1 MKKNPFYSNH
11 DSDKDKKTDE
21 VSKNRQLEKIVE
33 SNSNFAKTK
42 QYMIEAEKENP
53 ALNGQM
59 NNNSNHNNT
68 MKIPRKGSFKLGNS
82 IKLNFDYKKQAKDNM
97 PITLMHVNRK

>member
-1 MKKNPFYSNH
+1 MKRNPFSSNH
-11 DSDKDKKTDE
+11 EQEKKSDE
-21 VSKNRQLEKIVE
+21 ASKNRQLEKIAE

-53 ALNGQM
+53 TLNGQI
-59 NNNSNHNNT
+59 NNINHSNT

-82 IKLNFDYKKQAKDNM
+82 IKLNFDYKKQAKDTM
-97 PITLMHVNRK
+97 PITLLHNNRK

>member
-1 MKKNPFYSNH
+1 MNKNPFSSNH
-11 DSDKDKKTDE
+11 ESDKDKKADE
-21 VSKNRQLEKIVE
+21 VSKNRLLEKIVE
-33 SNSNFAKTK
+33 NNSNFAKTK

-59 NNNSNHNNT
+59 SNNIHHNNT

-82 IKLNFDYKKQAKDNM
+82 IKLNFDYKKQGKDNM
-97 PITLMHVNRK
+97 PITLLHVNKK

>member
-1 MKKNPFYSNH
+1 M
-11 DSDKDKKTDE
+11 
-21 VSKNRQLEKIVE
+21 VE
-33 SNSNFAKTK
+33 NNSNFAKTK

-59 NNNSNHNNT
+59 NKINNYNT

-97 PITLMHVNRK
+97 PITLINLIRK